1 MAEENLYRCPSCG
14 DDYTG
19 GLAALVLDA
28 HTAALRSENDRL
40 RGEVAK
46 ARAWARGWRLAAT
59 RRERVWSR
67 AAGKV
72 CVCEA
77 GRIRVGDGRHWRWG
91 DCPFCKSERLLSE
104 AREVLRWVANNYR
117 ATLGRRSV
125 RDADECLAAADRL
138 LAPPPEA
145 SGTVYRDNGEG
156 WGTDE

>member
-1 MAEENLYRCPSCG
+1 MNCPSCGEAEMAEENLYRCPSCG

-28 HTAALRSENDRL
+28 HTAALRAEYS
-40 RGEVAK
+40 
-46 ARAWARGWRLAAT
+46 
-59 RRERVWSR
+59 RVFAS
-67 AAGKV
+67 
-72 CVCEA
+72 
-77 GRIRVGDGRHWRWG
+77 
-91 DCPFCKSERLLSE
+91 LSE

-145 SGTVYRDNGEG
+145 TP
-156 WGTDE
+156 

>member
-1 MAEENLYRCPSCG
+1 MSEREPRHEGPCACG
-14 DDYTG
+14 RFTTYPREIPP
-19 GLAALVLDA
+19 LADGVLHLTARKVPDICEV
-28 HTAALRSENDRL
+28 AALRSENERL
-40 RGEVAK
+40 RGEVAQVASDYQDLGQK
-46 ARAWARGWRLAAT
+46 WNDAEAA
-59 RRERVWSR
+59 
-67 AAGKV
+67 
-72 CVCEA
+72 
-77 GRIRVGDGRHWRWG
+77 
-91 DCPFCKSERLLSE
+91 LSE